1 MNATSLQAYKWLPW
15 LLAALAV
22 LSGVATAFDLFWLP
36 LVPVALA
43 LLLLALHRPGAYL
56 LMVACIVPLSVGVN
70 DIGANLGL
78 SLPTE
83 PLIIIACL
91 ILGMKLLTGTGLKA
105 DRNLLLHPVSIL
117 LLLYLFWMF
126 FTAATSTMPL
136 VSFKNAL
143 ARSWFILP
151 FFFVFAHLFSSVRNI
166 HVFIVGF
173 IACTLILVLYTLS
186 RHAAEGFVRSHSYSI
201 MWPFFPDHGMYAAC
215 IAFAAPPLALY
226 AFNGGWFG
234 VKLQWRAL
242 ILLALFILLFGI
254 VVSYT
259 RATWLSLVAAIAM
272 LFLFRLRLPFWS
284 LLLGLALCTGYGI
297 ARQDQILYELEQN
310 KQGSDD
316 EIEGHVKSVS
326 NISTDPSNLER
337 INRWKCALRMAA
349 ARPITG
355 FGPGTFVF
363 QYAPFQVSSELTIIS
378 THSGDLGDA
387 HSEYFSHLSETG
399 IPGFVLYVLILLAI
413 SAVAFRLI
421 YLKDQPRIRSLALGS
436 YLALITYMVHAFL
449 NNYSGLDKIAV
460 PFWGFCAVLV
470 ALDVYHQSKNE
481 PETPNLPV

>member
-1 MNATSLQAYKWLPW
+1 MNALTLGEFRLRLW
-15 LLAALAV
+15 LLAALAL
-22 LSGVATAFDLFWLP
+22 LSGIAVALGWHWLP
-36 LVPVALA
+36 LIPLGIALVV
-43 LLLLALHRPGAYL
+43 LAVYRPGAYL
-56 LMVACIVPLSVGVN
+56 LLIASIVPLSVGVN

-83 PLIIIACL
+83 PLILLACL
-91 ILGMKLLTGTGLKA
+91 ILGVKIFTGLKA
-105 DRNLLLHPVSIL
+105 DRNLLLHPLSIL
-117 LLLYLFWMF
+117 VMLYLIWMF
-126 FTAATSTMPL
+126 VTAATSSMPL

-143 ARSWFILP
+143 ARTWFILP
-151 FFFVFAHLFSSVRNI
+151 FFFVFAHLFRSIRNI
-166 HVFIVGF
+166 HVFLVGF
-173 IACTLILVLYTLS
+173 CLCTLILVLYTLS

-215 IAFAAPPLALY
+215 IAFAVPPLALY

-234 VKLQWRAL
+234 IKLPWRGL
-242 ILLALFILLFGI
+242 IFLVLLIILFGV

-259 RATWLSLVAAIAM
+259 RATWLSLVAAFALLP
-272 LFLFRLRLPFWS
+272 LFWMRVPFWS
-284 LLLGLALCTGYGI
+284 LILGLFLVVGYGVVQ
-297 ARQDQILYELEQN
+297 QDKILYELEQN

-337 INRWKCALRMAA
+337 INRWKSALRMAA
-349 ARPITG
+349 SRPVTG

-399 IPGFVLYVLILLAI
+399 IPGFIIYVLILLLV
-413 SAVAFRLI
+413 SSVAFRLI
-421 YLKDQPRIRSLALGS
+421 YLKEQPQVRSLALAA
-436 YLALITYMVHAFL
+436 YLGLITYITHAFL

-460 PFWGFCAVLV
+460 PFWALCAVLL
-470 ALDVYHQSKNE
+470 ALDVYHRRSSEKE
-481 PETPNLPV
+481 SLPDYT

>member
-1 MNATSLQAYKWLPW
+1 MNAFLLRENRLLLW
-15 LLAALAV
+15 LLAALAL
-22 LSGVATAFDLFWLP
+22 LSGIAVAGGWFWLP
-36 LVPVALA
+36 LLPVALV
-43 LLLLALHRPGAYL
+43 LVVLALYRPGAYL
-56 LMVACIVPLSVGVN
+56 LLVASIVPLSVGVN

-83 PLIIIACL
+83 PLILLACL
-91 ILGMKLLTGTGLKA
+91 ILAVKLFTGIKA
-105 DRNLLLHPVSIL
+105 DRQLLLHPLSL
-117 LLLYLFWMF
+117 LMMAYLLWMF
-126 FTAATSTMPL
+126 VTAATSSMPL

-143 ARSWFILP
+143 ARTWFILP
-151 FFFVFAHLFSSVRNI
+151 FYFVFSHLFRNTRNI
-166 HVFIVGF
+166 HVFLAGF
-173 IACTLILVLYTLS
+173 TLSTLILVLFTLS

-215 IAFAAPPLALY
+215 IAFAVPPLALY

-234 VKLQWRAL
+234 LKLPWRGVIFTVLL
-242 ILLALFILLFGI
+242 IILFGV

-259 RATWLSLVAAIAM
+259 RATWLSLVAAFAM
-272 LFLFRLRLPFWS
+272 LLFFWIRLPFWS
-284 LLLGLALCTGYGI
+284 LLLALFLFAGYGI
-297 ARQDQILYELEQN
+297 ARQDRILYEMEQN

-399 IPGFVLYVLILLAI
+399 IPGFILYLLILLVL
-413 SAVAFRLI
+413 SSVAFRLV
-421 YLKDQPRIRSLALGS
+421 YLKDQPQVRSLALAA

-460 PFWGFCAVLV
+460 PFWALCAVLV
-470 ALDVYHQSKNE
+470 ALDVYHRKNTAPESSK
-481 PETPNLPV
+481 TAS

>member
-1 MNATSLQAYKWLPW
+1 VNPESLRSLRWLQW
-15 LLAALAV
+15 LLLALAI
-22 LSGVATAFDLFWLP
+22 LSGVGVALGLFWLP
-36 LVPVALA
+36 LLPLGLA
-43 LLLLALHRPGAYL
+43 LLVFALYRPGAYL
-56 LMVACIVPLSVGVN
+56 LVVASLVPLSVGVN

-83 PLIIIACL
+83 PLIILACL
-91 ILGMKLLTGTGLKA
+91 ILGVKLFTGIKA
-105 DRNLLLHPVSIL
+105 DRQLLLHPLSIL
-117 LLLYLFWMF
+117 MLLYIIWMF
-126 FTAATSTMPL
+126 VTAATSTMPL

-143 ARSWFILP
+143 ARTWFIIP
-151 FFFVFAHLFSSVRNI
+151 FFFVFAHLFRSVRNI
-166 HVFIVGF
+166 HVFLTGF
-173 IACTLILVLYTLS
+173 VICTLILVLYTLS

-215 IAFAAPPLALY
+215 IAFAVPPLAMY
-226 AFNGGWFG
+226 AFQGGWFG
-234 VKLQWRAL
+234 IKLHWRAL
-242 ILLALFILLFGI
+242 ILAVLLILLFGI

-259 RATWLSLVAAIAM
+259 RATWLSLVAALAMWM
-272 LFLFRLRLPFWS
+272 LFWVRLPFWS
-284 LLLGLALCTGYGI
+284 LLLALTLVTGYGI
-297 ARQDQILYELEQN
+297 SRQDQILYELEQN

-337 INRWKCALRMAA
+337 INRWKSALRMAA

-399 IPGFVLYVLILLAI
+399 IPGLLIYIAILLYV
-413 SAVAFRLI
+413 SAVAFRLV
-421 YLKDQPRIRSLALGS
+421 YLKHQPQVRSLALAS

-460 PFWGFCAVLV
+460 PFWGLCAVLT
-470 ALDVYHQSKNE
+470 ALDVYHRKAESAAEEN
-481 PETPNLPV
+481 V

>member
-1 MNATSLQAYKWLPW
+1 
-15 LLAALAV
+15 
-22 LSGVATAFDLFWLP
+22 
-36 LVPVALA
+36 
-43 LLLLALHRPGAYL
+43 
-56 LMVACIVPLSVGVN
+56 
-70 DIGANLGL
+70 
-78 SLPTE
+78 
-83 PLIIIACL
+83 
-91 ILGMKLLTGTGLKA
+91 
-105 DRNLLLHPVSIL
+105 
-117 LLLYLFWMF
+117 
-126 FTAATSTMPL
+126 
-136 VSFKNAL
+136 
-143 ARSWFILP
+143 
-151 FFFVFAHLFSSVRNI
+151 
-166 HVFIVGF
+166 
-173 IACTLILVLYTLS
+173 
-186 RHAAEGFVRSHSYSI
+186 

-215 IAFAAPPLALY
+215 IAFAVPPLALY

-234 VKLQWRAL
+234 LKLPWRGVIFTVLL
-242 ILLALFILLFGI
+242 IILFGV

-259 RATWLSLVAAIAM
+259 RATWLSLVAAFAM
-272 LFLFRLRLPFWS
+272 LLFFWIRLPFWS
-284 LLLGLALCTGYGI
+284 LLLALFLFAGYGI
-297 ARQDQILYELEQN
+297 ARQDRILYEMEQN

-399 IPGFVLYVLILLAI
+399 IPGFILYLLILLVL
-413 SAVAFRLI
+413 SSVAFRLV
-421 YLKDQPRIRSLALGS
+421 YLKDQPQVRSLALAA

-460 PFWGFCAVLV
+460 PFWALCAVLV
-470 ALDVYHQSKNE
+470 ALDVYHRKNTAPESSK
-481 PETPNLPV
+481 TAS